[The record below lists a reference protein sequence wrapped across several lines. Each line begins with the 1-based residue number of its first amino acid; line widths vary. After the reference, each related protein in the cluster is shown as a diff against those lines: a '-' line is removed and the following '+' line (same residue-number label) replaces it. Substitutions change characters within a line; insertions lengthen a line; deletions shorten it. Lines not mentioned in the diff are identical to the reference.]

1 MQEELGDLIFSL
13 LEGDLNSEKAS
24 HVTGMLLEM
33 DLASLHEVLADEN
46 LFRRRVKDALKALE
60 QRRKGSKTVF

>member
-13 LEGDLNSEKAS
+13 LEGDLDSEKAS

-33 DLASLHEVLADEN
+33 KIATLHEILADEN
-46 LFRRRVKDALKALE
+46 LFRRRVKDALNALE
-60 QRRKGSKTVF
+60 KRKK